1 MYKYEFKQIF
11 LKLLSLFKWEV
22 LTHYIT
28 YHSKI
33 FSDFLSSNFYYEV
46 GYTYNYNYK
55 ANVQSSF
62 FQSKENFNELSEVTI
77 QVAYALDIISPCKHT
92 LRVSLKL
99 YIKKTVEVKLFKL
112 YVFTDIVCEHVQS
125 RSAIF
130 GLFRL
135 GGDFTNRVPYLCFQ

>member
-1 MYKYEFKQIF
+1 MNILYTLISQI
-11 LKLLSLFKWEV
+11 LLE
-22 LTHYIT
+22 T
-28 YHSKI
+28 
-33 FSDFLSSNFYYEV
+33 LSSNFNYEV

-62 FQSKENFNELSEVTI
+62 FQSKENFNELSEVII
-77 QVAYALDIISPCKHT
+77 QAKYALDIISPCKHT

-99 YIKKTVEVKLFKL
+99 YIKKTVGVKLFKL

-130 GLFRL
+130 GLSRL
-135 GGDFTNRVPYLCFQ
+135 VGDFTNRVTYLCFQ

>member
-33 FSDFLSSNFYYEV
+33 FLDFLSSNFYYEV

-92 LRVSLKL
+92 LRVS
-99 YIKKTVEVKLFKL
+99 F
-112 YVFTDIVCEHVQS
+112 
-125 RSAIF
+125 
-130 GLFRL
+130 
-135 GGDFTNRVPYLCFQ
+135 